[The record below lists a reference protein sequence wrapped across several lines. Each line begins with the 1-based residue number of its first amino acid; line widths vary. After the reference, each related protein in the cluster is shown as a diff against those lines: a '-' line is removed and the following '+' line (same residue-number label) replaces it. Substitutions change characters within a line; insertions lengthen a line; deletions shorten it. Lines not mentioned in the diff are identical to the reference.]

1 MGKNLNLSEK
11 LDFNVTDLTAPDR
24 VIEEILSE
32 LPKETN
38 GIILGKIEA
47 YNGPVF
53 SCTTF
58 QLSELTNGNLA
69 EALGGKTVDI
79 QKDLGEI
86 GQEEYKYECFLYTP
100 EYDKYKYRVFFVNYS
115 ISNYPVDII
124 LEESVAESISDSG
137 AYVYKCGTREELES
151 LIFRIF
157 SSKRVIS
164 VMQNLIW
171 INQAK
176 KSAKNMQV

>member
-1 MGKNLNLSEK
+1 MTENLNLGEK
-11 LDFNVTDLTAPDR
+11 LDFADIDLTAPSK

-53 SCTTF
+53 SYTTMDIA
-58 QLSELTNGNLA
+58 G
-69 EALGGKTVDI
+69 ALGCKKVDI

-86 GQEEYKYECFLYTP
+86 GQERYKYECFLYTP
-100 EYDKYKYRVFFVNYS
+100 EYDKYKYRIFFVNYS
-115 ISNYPVDII
+115 ISHYPVDII
-124 LEESVAESISDSG
+124 LEESVAESISISG
-137 AYVYKCGTREELES
+137 AYIYTCDTRNELES
-151 LIFRIF
+151 LVLRIF

-164 VMQNLIW
+164 VMQNLVR

-176 KSAKNMQV
+176 RSEN

>member
-1 MGKNLNLSEK
+1 MEKNLNLSEK
-11 LDFNVTDLTAPDR
+11 LNFAVTDLTAPDR

-53 SCTTF
+53 SYTTLGF
-58 QLSELTNGNLA
+58 PEL
-69 EALGGKTVDI
+69 ALGGKKVDI
-79 QKDLGEI
+79 QNKLGEI

-171 INQAK
+171 INHAK